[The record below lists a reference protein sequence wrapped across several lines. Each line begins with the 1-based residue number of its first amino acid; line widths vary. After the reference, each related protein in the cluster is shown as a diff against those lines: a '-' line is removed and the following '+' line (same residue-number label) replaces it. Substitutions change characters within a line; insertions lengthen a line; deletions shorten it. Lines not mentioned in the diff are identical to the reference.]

1 MNPNGLQGTAV
12 EAKLSR
18 AAQNAVCAQSSR
30 FAFSTTQ
37 ACALF
42 NTFSLALAYIGPIGL
57 FSIPQLRKFEVYS
70 EALTM

>member
-1 MNPNGLQGTAV
+1 MNPNELQGTAV

-18 AAQNAVCAQSSR
+18 AAQNAVCAQASR

-42 NTFSLALAYIGPIGL
+42 NTIFCGP
-57 FSIPQLRKFEVYS
+57 SSY
-70 EALTM
+70 